1 MVWTSTLFTILILQ
15 FISLGGGQNIDP
27 DVQLESSFPPAKP
40 SLTNLNAICLHGSG
54 RARYPASS
62 FPPSGYA
69 YARRAG
75 NAVNRLEAWFSQC
88 CNGDV
93 ARGNEQILCC
103 AKQAWEAALSQ
114 FCTEEFSTMT
124 LAHECCEQKG
134 EDRWKCFTKQAPN
147 PSYQSLPGYL
157 APVVPQDRIFTWDP
171 NTC

>member
-1 MVWTSTLFTILILQ
+1 MVWTSTILSILILQ
-15 FISLGGGQNIDP
+15 FISLGGGQNTDP
-27 DVQLESSFPPAKP
+27 DVLLKSSFPPAQP
-40 SLTNLNAICLHGSG
+40 SLMNLNAICLHGSG
-54 RARYPASS
+54 RARYPASI

-88 CNGDV
+88 CNEDV
-93 ARGNEQILCC
+93 ARGNGEILCC

-124 LAHECCEQKG
+124 MPHECCERRG
-134 EDRWKCFTKQAPN
+134 EDRWNCFTTQAPN
-147 PSYQSLPGYL
+147 PYYKSLPGNL
-157 APVVPQDRIFTWDP
+157 APVVPADRIFTWDP